1 MSVISNK
8 CQLSHQTFLLL
19 CPFAIFILQ
28 FLKFSTIISVL
39 RLPNSAGRNHKTRL
53 NTIHFKPR
61 WVNHHSCEKSLGFLK
76 FSIRPP
82 SMLIKG
88 KGLGAR
94 ESWVC
99 FTSPVSHWEPWTNYI
114 HWRFRFLHLNIDSTY
129 CTELLERS
137 NELAHV
143 NYWVWFLANGNP

>member
-61 WVNHHSCEKSLGFLK
+61 CLSE
-76 FSIRPP
+76 ITTA
-82 SMLIKG
+82 
-88 KGLGAR
+88 AR
-94 ESWVC
+94 NPLDSSNSQSAHLVC
-99 FTSPVSHWEPWTNYI
+99 WSRVKAWEPESLEFVSQPRVSLRALNK
-114 HWRFRFLHLNIDSTY
+114 LHSLKIPFPTFKYWQHILHRAFGKIKWVSA
-129 CTELLERS
+129 CKLLGMVPGKR
-137 NELAHV
+137 
-143 NYWVWFLANGNP
+143 